1 MKKYLLIIIFG
12 LICCL
17 PVSAYEVGE
26 DVYLNACGNDPQEYY
41 GKPLNIQNILI
52 EVPNKIIKV
61 EKSKYDREF
70 QTLASSEV
78 KLDNDNIT
86 ISVSNFRDLVIKN
99 KAGDILEE
107 RKISGASS
115 IYELKHNDK
124 VVAWGVGWHVRCKK
138 YFSDAD
144 FTALRIFL
152 PVKKNNKISIEQ
164 KLISLNLTDT
174 YEAIIN
180 SDNLIIADAFDIEG
194 SSRAA
199 TYYYEGQKF
208 YQFDHIN
215 GISTIDTYADLIQKI
230 DFEKLSAIRQMKVL
244 ADYYETEKLYAHTKE
259 NFDEIYKELL
269 VEGWDIFFY
278 FDHYDFDN
286 ERLNENFLDINL
298 SDKFKKALLAYENK
312 ELLNEDFPPISEELP
327 NIKENCFKKE
337 SYESLRELV
346 KNCYFFHSSYLLEWG
361 FDDPKWFAVQTDF
374 KDSKDLLN
382 EDKEQ
387 RFKQFL
393 ESNVTDMKSIVRGK
407 TKEDMDHTL
416 VEALIGIFERAN
428 GGYNVSEDK
437 RYVVIS
443 GCEYKSCGTK
453 GLVFIDTEAGNVISL
468 IRHFD
473 YDADIPVNKQP
484 GEWLISSTWHN
495 KYKDLPKEFMDAV
508 VKWRVN
514 EDLPQPSIIRYVGGF
529 NDEIEL
535 VKSSKDE

>member
-1 MKKYLLIIIFG
+1 MRKFFSIIIFG
-12 LICCL
+12 LLCCL

-41 GKPLNIQNILI
+41 DKPLNIQNILL

-61 EKSKYDREF
+61 EKSKYEREF

-99 KAGDILEE
+99 KAGGILGQ

-115 IYELKHNDK
+115 LYELKHKGK
-124 VVAWGVGWHVRCKK
+124 VVAWGVGWHKNCGNN
-138 YFSDAD
+138 YDTD
-144 FTALRIFL
+144 FTAFRIFL
-152 PVKKNNKISIEQ
+152 PIKRNNKISIEQ
-164 KLISLNLTDT
+164 KLISLNLTAT
-174 YEAIIN
+174 YKAITN
-180 SDNLIIADAFDIEG
+180 SDNLILADAFDIEG

-230 DFEKLSAIRQMKVL
+230 DFEKLSAIRQAKVL
-244 ADYYETEKLYAHTKE
+244 ADYYETEKLYAHTKK
-259 NFDEIYKELL
+259 NFDVIYKELL
-269 VEGWDIFFY
+269 IKGWDIFFY
-278 FDHYDFDN
+278 FDYYDFDN
-286 ERLNENFLDINL
+286 KKLNEDFLDINL
-298 SDKFKKALLAYENK
+298 SEKFQKALLAYENK

-346 KNCYFFHSSYLLEWG
+346 RNCYFFHSSYLLGWG
-361 FDDPKWFAVQTDF
+361 FDDPKWFAVQTEF

-382 EDKEQ
+382 EDKDH

-393 ESNVTDMKSIVRGK
+393 ESKVTDMKSIVWGK
-407 TKEDMDHTL
+407 KKEDMDHTL

-428 GGYNVSEDK
+428 GSYRVSEDK

-453 GLVFIDTEAGNVISL
+453 GLVFIDTDEGSIISL

-473 YDADIPVNKQP
+473 YDVDTLTSEQP
-484 GEWLISSTWHN
+484 GEWLISSIWYD
-495 KYKDLPKEFMDAV
+495 KYKDLPKEFMETVAE
-508 VKWRVN
+508 WRVN

-529 NDEIEL
+529 NNEIEL
-535 VKSSKDE
+535 VK